1 MNIRKILFA
10 TTNENK
16 IKRIKKL
23 IDDSNIELLTLNDL
37 DIVIEEPEELG
48 VNVLEIAKNKANYY
62 WEKTEGKYPVLTQ
75 DDGMDFLGN
84 VPPEEDPGASIKK
97 PVVREYGEFNVNN
110 AIAYYSKLADKYGG
124 EIDFVF
130 RYGHGFIDE
139 NGLKG
144 ASSKLEAKLSK
155 EPKGIDQV
163 GKYPL
168 RALTKLKI
176 GDVYMYSVD
185 ASDEEKAQADND
197 LKRALL
203 ELLY

>member
-16 IKRIKKL
+16 INRIKKL
-23 IDDSNIELLTLNDL
+23 IDDPNIELITLNDL
-37 DIVIEEPEELG
+37 DFTIEEPEELG
-48 VNVLEIAKNKANYY
+48 ADVLEIAKNKANYY
-62 WEKTEGKYPVLTQ
+62 WEKIEGKYPVLAQ

-84 VPPEEDPGASIKK
+84 VAPEEDPGASIKA
-97 PVVREYGEFNVNN
+97 PVVREYGEFNVAN

-130 RYGHGFIDE
+130 RYGHGYVDG

-155 EPKGIDQV
+155 DPKGIEQV

-168 RALTKLKI
+168 RALTKFKI
-176 GDVYMYSVD
+176 GDIYVYSID
-185 ASDEEKAQADND
+185 ASEEEKVQADND
-197 LKRALL
+197 LRRALL
-203 ELLY
+203 ELL